1 MSSMGLKR
9 TGKQIKVTSL
19 LPRRPGRPKGTHRR
33 STSVMRV
40 PDALIKKCRDA
51 LIEAKLANRDVSD
64 ADAVRMLAE
73 LGAQDVSGNLTVMNA
88 ETRAQFVRETKEQAI
103 RETEE
108 QAIRFATHR
117 AVEAVC
123 RLLGVEAIYNPAT
136 NEMVLTITRP
146 IQPGEFTLPEDTLPP
161 QPADVRH

>member
-1 MSSMGLKR
+1 
-9 TGKQIKVTSL
+9 
-19 LPRRPGRPKGTHRR
+19 
-33 STSVMRV
+33 MRV

-73 LGAQDVSGNLTVMNA
+73 LGAQDVSGKLTVMNA

-108 QAIRFATHR
+108 QAIRETEEQAIRFATHR

-123 RLLGVEAIYNPAT
+123 KLLGVEATYSSAT
-136 NEMVLTITRP
+136 NEMVLTITRQ
-146 IQPGEFTLPEDTLPP
+146 IQPGEFTLPDTLPTP

>member
-1 MSSMGLKR
+1 
-9 TGKQIKVTSL
+9 
-19 LPRRPGRPKGTHRR
+19 
-33 STSVMRV
+33 MRV
-40 PDALIKKCRDA
+40 PDTLIRQCRDA
-51 LIEAKLANRDVSD
+51 LVEAKLAGRDVSD
-64 ADAVRMLAE
+64 ADAVRMLSDI
-73 LGAQDVSGNLTVMNA
+73 GAKVVSGNLTVMNE
-88 ETRAQFVRETKEQAI
+88 ETRGEFV

-123 RLLGVEAIYNPAT
+123 KLLGVEATYSSAT

-146 IQPGEFTLPEDTLPP
+146 IQPGEFTLPDTLPTP